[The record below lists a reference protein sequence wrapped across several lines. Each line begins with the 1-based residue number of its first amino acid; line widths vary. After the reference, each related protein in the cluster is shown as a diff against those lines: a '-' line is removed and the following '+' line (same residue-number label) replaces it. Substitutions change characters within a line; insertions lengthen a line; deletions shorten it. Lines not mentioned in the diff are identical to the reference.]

1 MDKEKRL
8 PEWTKVTSKEDG
20 KVYTIHDSTE
30 TNNMFGYGVYRYSLK
45 ETLGTGFA
53 LYKKWFDVMDEKL

>member
-1 MDKEKRL
+1 MNKEEKL
-8 PEWTKVTSKEDG
+8 TEGTKVRSLEDG
-20 KVYTIHDSTE
+20 KVYTIHEATE

-53 LYKKWFDVMDEKL
+53 LYKKWFEVIRS